1 MESAVLVAQANR
13 VFRAS
18 IGPSISYKRENP
30 LEISHK
36 CAMVTGMKALR
47 PILLLAGALC
57 SVSIAFAADKAVV
70 AAQAPAS
77 PVEVN
82 FDNPAEFTDFTQ
94 SYSSRD
100 YGQDGLMDQ
109 FREFLQE
116 RIAPRLA
123 AGQRVVVTFKDIDLA
138 GDFEPW
144 RGPRAD
150 DIRIV
155 KDIYVPRV
163 KLEFRLLNADGTV
176 AAEGQ
181 RDLKNLGFMMSSP
194 FPQSDSLR
202 WDKDMLN
209 SWIRSEFPTKKK

>member
-1 MESAVLVAQANR
+1 
-13 VFRAS
+13 
-18 IGPSISYKRENP
+18 
-30 LEISHK
+30 
-36 CAMVTGMKALR
+36 MKALR

-57 SVSIAFAADKAVV
+57 GASMAFAAD
-70 AAQAPAS
+70 QAPTAPKASTS
-77 PVEVN
+77 PVEVV

-100 YGQDGLMDQ
+100 YGQEGLMTQ
-109 FREFLQE
+109 FREFLQD

-123 AGQRVVVTFKDIDLA
+123 AGQRVVITFKDIDLA

-155 KDIYVPRV
+155 KDVYVPRA

-176 AAEGQ
+176 ANEG
-181 RDLKNLGFMMSSP
+181 RRELSNLGFMTSIA

-202 WDKDMLN
+202 WDKELLN
-209 SWIRSEFPTKKK
+209 DWVRREFPTKKK

>member
-1 MESAVLVAQANR
+1 MEPAVLIPQANR
-13 VFRAS
+13 VSHAS
-18 IGPSISYKRENP
+18 FGPCISCKRENP
-30 LEISHK
+30 LEISPK
-36 CAMVTGMKALR
+36 CVIVARMKALR

-57 SVSIAFAADKAVV
+57 GVSIAFAADKAAV
-70 AAQAPAS
+70 ANQAPAS

-82 FDNPAEFTDFTQ
+82 FDKPAEFTDFTQ

-123 AGQRVVVTFKDIDLA
+123 TGQRVVVT
-138 GDFEPW
+138 FEPW

-163 KLEFRLLNADGTV
+163 KLEFRLLNADGSV

-181 RDLKNLGFMMSSP
+181 RDLKNLGFMMSTP

-209 SWIRSEFPTKKK
+209 DWVRREFPTKKK

>member
-1 MESAVLVAQANR
+1 MRHGA
-13 VFRAS
+13 
-18 IGPSISYKRENP
+18 
-30 LEISHK
+30 
-36 CAMVTGMKALR
+36 GMKALR

-57 SVSIAFAADKAVV
+57 GVSMVFAADKA
-70 AAQAPAS
+70 AAPKSS
-77 PVEVN
+77 PSSVEVI
-82 FDNPAEFTDFTQ
+82 FDKSAEFTDFTQ

-100 YGQDGLMDQ
+100 YGQEGLMEQ

-116 RIAPRLA
+116 RIAPRLET
-123 AGQRVVVTFKDIDLA
+123 GQRVVITIKDIDLA

-163 KLEFRLLNADGTV
+163 KLEFRLLNADGSV
-176 AAEGQ
+176 ASEGQ
-181 RDLKNLGFMMSSP
+181 RDLKNLGFMMSTP

-209 SWIRSEFPTKKK
+209 DWIRREFPAKKK